1 MSDPRGDVPVAV
13 PPDHAVSAGSRQP
26 SHPYDE
32 LAVNGDGDDGDD
44 DDDDDDDGDD
54 DDEVRLDDTTHRV
67 HDDVSI
73 D

>member
-1 MSDPRGDVPVAV
+1 MSDPRGDDPMAV
-13 PPDHAVSAGSRQP
+13 PLDHAVSAGSMRP
-26 SHPYDE
+26 SHPCDE
-32 LAVNGDGDDGDD
+32 LADNDDED
-44 DDDDDDDGDD
+44 DD

>member
-32 LAVNGDGDDGDD
+32 LAVNGDGDDGD
-44 DDDDDDDGDD
+44 
-54 DDEVRLDDTTHRV
+54 VLMV
-67 HDDVSI
+67 MC
-73 D
+73 